1 MYVTVYI
8 VTGMLRSMAQLS
20 PDCSSDEGSL
30 ASELR
35 GMGGCGCARVKT
47 CTVRS
52 CNSNCALIVH
62 VSIIMAVIAVC
73 TCVCVC
79 CNYLC
84 DSVIV
89 HCACLGS
96 SS

>member
-1 MYVTVYI
+1 MC
-8 VTGMLRSMAQLS
+8 M
-20 PDCSSDEGSL
+20 C
-30 ASELR
+30 
-35 GMGGCGCARVKT
+35 KT

-62 VSIIMAVIAVC
+62 VSIIMAVIAICTC

-96 SS
+96 SSKKKRTPKGKWRPPDRECNIMYY